1 MARNIVGEAAT
12 TLRLNVVSRRNVLSP
27 NNEQHRIKGGTM
39 YSSLSDDNAFLKIEP
54 EVLTADVGA
63 KAHFSCQGNIL
74 DEILSRDATESS
86 KTQLGM
92 DKIKYRLTELVCIS
106 LRSIDTLIRNETND
120 ICKYFQTLSN
130 I

>member
-39 YSSLSDDNAFLKIEP
+39 YSSLSDDNAFLRIEP

-86 KTQLGM
+86 KTQLGT
-92 DKIKYRLTELVCIS
+92 DKIKYRLTELV
-106 LRSIDTLIRNETND
+106 
-120 ICKYFQTLSN
+120 
-130 I
+130 